1 MSFCTLAT
9 AGTAS
14 SRVSLGRGS
23 VALHAMA
30 HLPSAL
36 SGYVLVLHAHRV
48 ISSASVNCALLL
60 LSHSSSPCVS
70 PHGLVTFS

>member
-1 MSFCTLAT
+1 MSFCTLVT
-9 AGTAS
+9 AGPAS

-23 VALHAMA
+23 VALHAVA

-48 ISSASVNCALLL
+48 ISSASVNCALFSYHTAPL
-60 LSHSSSPCVS
+60 PVS
-70 PHGLVTFS
+70 PHMAL